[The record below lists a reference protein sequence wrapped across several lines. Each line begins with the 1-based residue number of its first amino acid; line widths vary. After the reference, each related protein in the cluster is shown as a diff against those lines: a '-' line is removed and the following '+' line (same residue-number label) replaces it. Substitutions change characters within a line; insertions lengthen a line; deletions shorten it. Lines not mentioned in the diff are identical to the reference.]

1 MKMGNTAKHPASE
14 QIALFVFVVAA
25 LCSFALSRKA
35 KLAWVFLAPC
45 VASLFWRIQ
54 RLPPRVV
61 VWTRNAAWTLLAGI
75 VLLGLF
81 HRAYP
86 LLSEDTVKR
95 PLLLA
100 GFGLAFFASLYLL
113 GTRVWPAAE
122 TLFPAALGLFLISAF
137 NPLAPYLH
145 VLILFAGLAVVAYLI
160 MQGGKVETSGH
171 AALPGR
177 GQMVRLSIPLLA
189 VFLIAWTIIRMLPWL
204 QVRVVQATSQ
214 LYNPQGNYYSGFSLI
229 SRLGDLEELQL
240 SQKVVMRVW
249 TSRPQ
254 KLRGRVFTQFDGQSW
269 RASGFTNKNLMPA
282 PQIVSGGQP
291 DGQGSL
297 DGGDLTQWLDS
308 IPGNIF
314 ALSAGDTTK
323 APETG
328 EVRTKIVQTVFN
340 DGLLVSP
347 GGKLLA
353 RVAAPSLRVDTFEDL
368 SPPPQ
373 SSVEIY
379 GVVNRPKGDLV
390 QEGASSAELA
400 AQCLALPAQT
410 DARLKETARRL
421 AAGTN
426 SPAERVQRTVNYLQ
440 AQCHYSLKVGKFHS
454 QQPVAEFL
462 FEKKQGYCE
471 YFASAAAVLL
481 RLEGVP
487 SRYVT
492 GFNIQLG
499 NRQGNHYVVREAD
512 AHAWVEAYMPNEGW
526 VQIDPTPEA
535 EYEAL
540 HANLKS
546 GWWATAEEW
555 LASEMAEI
563 SARFG
568 QGDWRVTIHWIL
580 EQIKMFLRSVWAA
593 GRPFRLLLLVL
604 VLGVTVLWARWRRS
618 SSAGHTL
625 KSALQESDSAP
636 PEIVELVRRLDK
648 IWAREGFI
656 RPASRAPLEHLGGIP
671 AEKISPSLRELSRKV
686 IECFYRT
693 SFGGAPFV
701 PAESRELRRSL
712 EQVESARTT

>member
-1 MKMGNTAKHPASE
+1 MMGKPAQHSLFD
-14 QIALFVFVVAA
+14 QVALFVFVVAA
-25 LCSFALSRKA
+25 LSSFALSQKA
-35 KLAWVFLAPC
+35 QLAWVFLAPC
-45 VASLFWRIQ
+45 VVSLFWKIKW
-54 RLPPRVV
+54 LPLRVV
-61 VWTRNAAWTLLAGI
+61 AWTRNASWTLLGAT

-113 GTRVWPAAE
+113 GTRVWPAPE
-122 TLFPAALGLFLISAF
+122 TLLPAALGLFLI
-137 NPLAPYLH
+137 
-145 VLILFAGLAVVAYLI
+145 AGLAVFAYLI
-160 MQGGKVETSGH
+160 IQRGITESFGR
-171 AALPGR
+171 AALPES
-177 GQMVRLSIPLLA
+177 GQILRLSIPLLA

-214 LYNPQGNYYSGFSLI
+214 LYNPQTNYYSGFSLN
-229 SRLGDLEELQL
+229 SRLGDLEQLQL
-240 SQKVVMRVW
+240 SQKIVMRVW

-269 RASGFTNKNLMPA
+269 RASGFANKNLMPGS
-282 PQIVSGGQP
+282 QIVSGEQTG
-291 DGQGSL
+291 GQGGL
-297 DGGDLTQWLDS
+297 GAGDLAEWLDS
-308 IPGNIF
+308 IPGNVF
-314 ALSAGDTTK
+314 ALSAGDSTK
-323 APETG
+323 FAEAG

-340 DGLLVSP
+340 DSLLVSP
-347 GGKLLA
+347 GMKLLA
-353 RVAAPSLRVDTFEDL
+353 RVAAPYLRVDTFQDL
-368 SPPPQ
+368 SPPLQ

-390 QEGASSAELA
+390 QEGASSAELT
-400 AQCLALPAQT
+400 AQCLALPAHT
-410 DARLKETARRL
+410 DSRLKETAQRL
-421 AAGTN
+421 AAGT
-426 SPAERVQRTVNYLQ
+426 SSTAERVQRTVNYLQ

-481 RLEGVP
+481 RLEGIP

-512 AHAWVEAYMPNEGW
+512 AHAWVEAYVPNFGW
-526 VQIDPTPEA
+526 VQVDPTPEA

-546 GWWATAEEW
+546 GRWAATSEW
-555 LASEMAEI
+555 LAAELAEI

-568 QGDWRVTIHWIL
+568 QGDWRVTIHWVLDQVKI
-580 EQIKMFLRSVWAA
+580 FLHSVWAA
-593 GRPFRLLLLVL
+593 GRPLKLLLLAL
-604 VLGVTVLWARWRRS
+604 VLGVTVLLARWRRTS
-618 SSAGHTL
+618 FAGNNQQV
-625 KSALQESDSAP
+625 SVQEFDSAP
-636 PEIVELVRRLDK
+636 PELVELMRRLDK

-656 RPASRAPLEHLGGIP
+656 RPAFRAPLEHLGGIP
-671 AEKISPSLRELSRKV
+671 AEKLSPSLHDLSRRV

-693 SFGGAPFV
+693 SFGGIPFV

-712 EQVESARTT
+712 EQAESTRPT